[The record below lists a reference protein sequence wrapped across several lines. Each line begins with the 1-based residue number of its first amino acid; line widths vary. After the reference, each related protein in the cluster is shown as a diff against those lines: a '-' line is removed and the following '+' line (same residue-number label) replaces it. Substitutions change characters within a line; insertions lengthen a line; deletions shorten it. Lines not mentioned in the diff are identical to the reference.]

1 LAAALFA
8 MKVAHAITHAFS
20 LLLCILTTTADVNF
34 GLVELEASLAD
45 QAAATEESEEDSD
58 DSSSD
63 SGSDGSDTDNNDD
76 DHTSSAAAVDV
87 VQQDSLTLATSTAT
101 ANKTAIA
108 NIVDVADKQA
118 DEQSISSLDTV
129 TQSLGALHV
138 DISVV
143 DSSGSTERA
152 QTQSQ
157 SVQLLD
163 DASVSTGLLS
173 QLGPLSTADTAS
185 SVATAQHR
193 SKPLIQEL

>member
-63 SGSDGSDTDNNDD
+63 SGSDGSDTDSNDD